1 MHVEAEKGVASRIRL
16 PITPLILQK
25 LQKVWSTSSMYSAFD
40 RKMVWAACCLGF
52 LVFFVFFFGFL
63 RAAKGMEDSIK
74 ILERWESVAYL
85 QYIKIPRQ
93 QLAVY
98 SIISVNMIV
107 LCTLHCGHSIIIG
120 THHANGC
127 MEVGLFMFTCM

>member
-1 MHVEAEKGVASRIRL
+1 
-16 PITPLILQK
+16 
-25 LQKVWSTSSMYSAFD
+25 
-40 RKMVWAACCLGF
+40 
-52 LVFFVFFFGFL
+52 
-63 RAAKGMEDSIK
+63 MEDSIK